1 MFIKLF
7 HQRGKST
14 MSRGNSRVLVY
25 SAVFFLCAM
34 LVSLSSRADTQHVEG
49 LEFSRVLIMGS
60 AEVEISQGDVPEL
73 MVRGSES
80 DLAKHPFFV
89 DGDTLILGRSQKR
102 GYDFGKLK
110 FKLVVGDIDHLQL
123 KGSGE
128 VYVKPLTVEDL
139 YVSVEGS
146 GEIKLYGVRGRDLTI
161 MVSGSG
167 EAQAVDLVG
176 SDVKIVVSGSGELF
190 VGKLKATTLEVSV
203 AGSGDVSV
211 QQNSEVI
218 DLRINIAGSGDVD
231 LEKLAAESVEVNIA
245 GSGTASVRASKDL
258 DVNIMGSGD
267 VYYHGSPDVSQSV
280 LGSGDV
286 VQQ

>member
-7 HQRGKST
+7 HHRGKSA
-14 MSRGNSRVLVY
+14 MGRGNSRVLVY
-25 SAVFFLCAM
+25 SALFFLCAM
-34 LVSLSSRADTQHVEG
+34 LVSLSSRADTQQVGG

-60 AEVEISQGDVPEL
+60 AEVEISQGDTPEL

-80 DLAKHPFFV
+80 DLEKQPFFV
-89 DGDTLILGRSQKR
+89 DGDTLILGRAQKR
-102 GYDFGKLK
+102 SYDFSDLK
-110 FKLVVGDIDHLQL
+110 FKLVVADIEHLQL
-123 KGSGE
+123 SGSGE

-167 EAQAVDLVG
+167 QAQVVDLAG

-190 VGKLKATTLEVSV
+190 VGKLKATRVEASV
-203 AGSGDVSV
+203 AGSGDVIV
-211 QQNSEVI
+211 QQNGEVS

-231 LEKLAAESVEVNIA
+231 LENVAAKSVEVNIA
-245 GSGTASVRASKDL
+245 GSGTALVRAAKDL

-267 VYYHGSPDVSQSV
+267 VLYHGSPDVSQSV
-280 LGSGDV
+280 MGSGDV